1 MATVLRR
8 GVALRWLA
16 APDRPFAAILWCAH
30 GAAAIPA
37 DTMERN
43 HRDSYVGRS
52 PARAILVGGFAAGTL
67 DIVSAM
73 ITWSWRVP
81 RAIAGGILGRGV
93 FQSEA
98 LTVWS
103 LGLVLHYV
111 IACGAATVYYLASRR
126 LGFLREHVVVCGA
139 FYGIAVWL
147 VMSLVVVP
155 LSALHTMGPFE
166 YWSMV
171 QGLVVH
177 MLLVGLPI
185 AFAVKKLAPA

>member
-1 MATVLRR
+1 MATVLGRSAVRR
-8 GVALRWLA
+8 RLA
-16 APDRPFAAILWCAH
+16 APNRPFAAILWC
-30 GAAAIPA
+30 
-37 DTMERN
+37 T
-43 HRDSYVGRS
+43 HRAVAYLVTRMQRSQGDSQVRRS

-93 FQSEA
+93 FQSES

-103 LGLVLHYV
+103 LGLALHYV

-126 LGFLREHVVVCGA
+126 LGFLREHAVVCGV